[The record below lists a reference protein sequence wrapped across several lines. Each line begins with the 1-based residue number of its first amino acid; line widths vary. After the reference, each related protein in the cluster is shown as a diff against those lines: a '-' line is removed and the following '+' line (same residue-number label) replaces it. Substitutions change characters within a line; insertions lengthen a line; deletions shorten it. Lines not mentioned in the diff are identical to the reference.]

1 MTKILA
7 VSLIHSNPQTF
18 LLLYRTYLT
27 VEGGG
32 DQGGHDDHGD
42 NDLDGGG
49 DGRSHVECVV
59 CFLLINAREMKSRI
73 MSWMGRGATSLIT
86 FFLAWLVVVHETKC
100 WLARAP
106 M

>member
-1 MTKILA
+1 MLDQQHIGKLNTIGLIRFHESSLPVKA
-7 VSLIHSNPQTF
+7 QDNSQSSVSS
-18 LLLYRTYLT
+18 TYLA

-73 MSWMGRGATSLIT
+73 MS
-86 FFLAWLVVVHETKC
+86 C
-100 WLARAP
+100 
-106 M
+106 

>member
-7 VSLIHSNPQTF
+7 FHLFTVIDRHWFP
-18 LLLYRTYLT
+18 LLYRTYRV
-27 VEGGG
+27 VEGGS
-32 DQGGHDDHGD
+32 DQGGHDNHGD

-73 MSWMGRGATSLIT
+73 MN
-86 FFLAWLVVVHETKC
+86 
-100 WLARAP
+100 
-106 M
+106 